1 MATWDFNDEQANLL
15 DVLDM
20 AETSGPQ
27 RVKHGEQGFYVMLE
41 EDWLAAKGELGE
53 NVVPIRKTG

>member
-27 RVKHGEQGFYVMLE
+27 RVKRGEQRFYVLLE
-41 EDWLAAKGELGE
+41 EDWLAATGEVGE